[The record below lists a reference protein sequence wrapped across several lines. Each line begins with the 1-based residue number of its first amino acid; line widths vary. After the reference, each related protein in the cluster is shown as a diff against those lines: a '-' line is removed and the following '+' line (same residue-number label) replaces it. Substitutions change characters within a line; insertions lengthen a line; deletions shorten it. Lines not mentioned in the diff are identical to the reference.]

1 MKLHFVKVCVG
12 VAVLSGQCVFANNAE
27 PSTYLTAQKISQTA
41 ILKRQQ
47 AVIRSNAL
55 LREGN
60 ALMEAQ
66 DYRAALEKYRAINAL
81 LPAPSPATA
90 SLQNKAY
97 DGTALALVALSR
109 QNIEAGRLDEARAN
123 ADEALSFA
131 PEDPRIRAERASLY
145 AAMGIS
151 LDVEEKPIIE
161 RDNPAITPRYLKEV
175 ADVNLLLQEGDDLLD
190 TAQFDAAEKKYQ
202 QILTIDPFNSSARKR
217 LDKVLDHKLRYAKK
231 AQETTRFQRMTEVTE
246 KWEMPIPQDVVANTG
261 ILQNAP
267 ISRSNVENID
277 KKLKTTILPQVSF
290 DQASILDVID
300 FLNVRSRE
308 LDPEKKGI
316 NFVSRLTPDSL
327 GSDVTLNLQNVPIE
341 DVIRYATRL
350 ANLKYQVDEFS
361 VSILPLTAPTDQL
374 LTKEYRVKPDFF
386 SIDSGQDQEGGGS
399 RTRRSFSRSLMEKV
413 QFQRETDIRKVLEAK
428 GVSFPEGAS
437 ASYSATSSKLT
448 IRNSPA
454 NLELIDALV
463 GSPTDIPA
471 QVEIEAKLVEL
482 NQTDFDEL
490 SIAMNVVKEGNY
502 TRSSGDPSAIAMDGF
517 NHLDGLRS
525 SANLKP
531 NSVDALLSQNTGI
544 DTRPIPNSFNFA
556 VGIAKY
562 NIDILIRT
570 LAQKKSVDLLSAPKV
585 IARSGQQ
592 ASIKIV
598 RRFSYADTYD
608 APELP
613 PTTSSG
619 GANDAGNLFVQA
631 PPVITPAQPSN
642 FTDKEVGV
650 VLTVTP
656 EVGPD
661 NRTIDLN
668 LVPLVEDFEGFI
680 NYGTP
685 IAVAD
690 EDRLFLISENVV
702 NMPVF
707 NSRRI
712 ETSVQVQDGST
723 VVLGGLLREDVQK
736 IQDKIPILGDI
747 PLLGRLFR
755 SEVEQSIKKNLVIFI
770 TPRLITPTGEL
781 VNPPEPLVL
790 PSSQTASR

>member
-1 MKLHFVKVCVG
+1 MKVFRFLGCLAITMMPGIVAGNGG
-12 VAVLSGQCVFANNAE
+12 VDRSDFIN
-27 PSTYLTAQKISQTA
+27 AQKASQTA

-60 ALMEAQ
+60 ALLEAQ
-66 DYRAALEKYRAINAL
+66 DYKGALEKYRSIVAL

-97 DGTALALVALSR
+97 DGAAVALIQLAR
-109 QNIEAGRLDEARAN
+109 ENLEANRLDEARAN

-131 PEDPRIRAERASLY
+131 PNDPRIQAERASLY
-145 AAMGIS
+145 AAMGIA
-151 LDVEEKPIIE
+151 LDAEGKPMIE
-161 RDNPAITPRYLKEV
+161 RDNPAITPRYLKDV
-175 ADVNLLLQEGDDLLD
+175 ADVNLLLQEGDDLLE
-190 TAQFDAAEKKYQ
+190 TAQFDSAEKKYQ
-202 QILTIDPFNSSARKR
+202 QILTIDPFNSTARKR
-217 LDKVLDHKLRYAKK
+217 LDKVLDHKIRYAKK
-231 AQETTRFQRMTEVTE
+231 AKDVSRFQAMTEVTE
-246 KWEMPIPQDVVANTG
+246 KWEMPIPKDVINDAG
-261 ILQNAP
+261 IFADVPL
-267 ISRSNVENID
+267 SRSNIENLNR
-277 KKLKTTILPQVSF
+277 KLKTIILPQVAF

-300 FLNVRSRE
+300 FLNARSKE

-316 NFVSRLTPDSL
+316 NFVSRLTPDTM
-327 GSDVTLNLQNVPIE
+327 GSDVTLNLQNVPLE
-341 DVIRYATRL
+341 EVIRYATRL
-350 ANLKYQVDEFS
+350 ANLKYQMDEFS
-361 VSILPLTAPTDQL
+361 VSVLPLTAPTDQL

-386 SIDSGQDQEGGGS
+386 NVEVGGEKEGAGA
-399 RTRRSFSRSLMEKV
+399 RTRRTFSRSLMEKV
-413 QFQRETDIRKVLEAK
+413 QFERETDIRKVLEAR
-428 GVSFPEGAS
+428 GVTFPEGAS
-437 ASYSATSSKLT
+437 ASYSSASGKLT
-448 IRNSPA
+448 VRNSPA

-471 QVEIEAKLVEL
+471 QVEIEAKFVEL

-490 SIAMNVVKEGNY
+490 SMAMNVVKEGNY
-502 TRSSGDPSAIAMDGF
+502 TRASGDFSPINMDGL

-525 SANLKP
+525 SAQLRP

-544 DTRPIPNSFNFA
+544 DTRPVPNSFNFA

-570 LAQKKSVDLLSAPKV
+570 LSQKKSVDLLSAPKV
-585 IARSGQQ
+585 IARSGEQ

-619 GANDAGNLFVQA
+619 GANDSGNLFIQP
-631 PPVITPAQPSN
+631 PPVVTPAQPSN
-642 FTDKEVGV
+642 FTEKEVGV

-690 EDRLFLISENVV
+690 EDRLFVISENVI

-723 VVLGGLLREDVQK
+723 VVLGGLLREDIQK
-736 IQDKIPILGDI
+736 IQDKVPILGDI

-790 PSSQTASR
+790 PSQQTASR